1 MNNTRFIGMN
11 AADTTYRA
19 NWLAPLSI
27 FLGTLIT
34 LLPYKASFPILPPFG
49 LMMLLAW
56 RLHRPGL
63 LKPWAPVLLG
73 LVDDL
78 VSGQPLGNSMLL
90 WTVSVIA
97 IDVLD
102 MRIVWRDFWQD
113 WLLAAGAIG
122 FCLIAGR
129 LVAAP
134 LGAHVDTVLLIQIL
148 ISVALF
154 PVASRL
160 VSRLDGNRGWR

>member
-1 MNNTRFIGMN
+1 VTGSPFAGLGKTDTSTR
-11 AADTTYRA
+11 AV
-19 NWLAPLSI
+19 WLAPLSI
-27 FLGTLIT
+27 AIGSLVTLA
-34 LLPYKASFPILPPFG
+34 PFKASFPIVPPFG

-56 RLHRPGL
+56 RLHRPHL

-73 LVDDL
+73 FLDDL

-90 WTVSVIA
+90 WTVSCIL

-102 MRIVWRDFWQD
+102 TRIVWRDFFQD

-122 FCLIAGR
+122 FCLIGGR

-134 LGAHVDTVLLIQIL
+134 LGAHVDTVLLVQVV
-148 ISVALF
+148 ISIALF
-154 PVASRL
+154 PVISRF
-160 VSRLDGNRGWR
+160 VARLDGGKRAR